1 MISSLNIYKV
11 VYSNKGKRMSGN
23 PESAGEQEEIYN
35 THPDTKEVFNNIVAL
50 ASKLDKYFMITLQ
63 YIG

>member
-1 MISSLNIYKV
+1 
-11 VYSNKGKRMSGN
+11 MSGN
-23 PESAGEQEEIYN
+23 PEALEESEEFYS

-50 ASKLDKYFMITLQ
+50 ATKLDKYFMITLQ

>member
-1 MISSLNIYKV
+1 
-11 VYSNKGKRMSGN
+11 MSGN